1 MAQGGLVGAQ
11 AQRTARRRRL
21 GAALRAA
28 REGAGVTTTEAANAI
43 HCDNTK
49 MSRIETGRHRVTRLE
64 LNALFDL
71 YRINDPAV
79 RKQLIALASE
89 GSKRS
94 WWRRHSAMIS
104 PKLSEVLVLESD
116 AARIAAFHT
125 QVVPGL
131 LQTPDYARAIIG
143 GLTSQYT
150 EEEVEFYV
158 ELRMERKRILAGDDP
173 PVQYL
178 ALIPEGVLHQRY
190 GGAEVLAAQLRHLVA
205 VNRPP
210 HLTIQVIP
218 FTQTAFTDTAGSFTF
233 FSYPDQLDLDVV
245 LVESLDGS
253 LCLQEDD
260 SVAQYTKAIDG
271 LRASALSTQQSVELI
286 TSMADELERG

>member
-1 MAQGGLVGAQ
+1 MGTQ

-28 REGAGVTTTEAANAI
+28 REAAGVTMTGAASAV

-49 MSRIETGRHRVTRLE
+49 ISRIETGRHRITRLE
-64 LNALFDL
+64 LNTLFDL
-71 YRINDPAV
+71 YRIDDSAL
-79 RKQLIALASE
+79 RKQLVALASE
-89 GSKRS
+89 GNQRS

-104 PKLSEVLVLESD
+104 PGLSEVLVLESD
-116 AARIAAFHT
+116 AARITAFHT

-131 LQTPDYARAIIG
+131 LQTRDYARVLID
-143 GLTSQYT
+143 GLTAQLAH
-150 EEEVEFYV
+150 EEVEFYV
-158 ELRMERKRILAGDDP
+158 DLRMERQRIFACGDP
-173 PVQYL
+173 PLQYL
-178 ALIPEGVLHQRY
+178 ALIPEAVLHQRY
-190 GGAEVLAAQLRHLVA
+190 GGAEVLASQLRHLAA

-210 HLTIQVIP
+210 HMTIRVIP
-218 FTQTAFTDTAGSFTF
+218 FTQTAFTDTCGSFTL
-233 FSYPDQLDLDVV
+233 FSYPDPLDLDVV

-260 SVAQYTKAIDG
+260 SVAKYMKAIDG